1 MKVREEVAKVLR
13 IEKILGHNMTI
24 IAPERRVAKLLLLF
38 DWEMVLDSRPWHT
51 KEVSWLKDIVVAG
64 ISAGIPR
71 SAGSKESAD
80 RAKFIANMSIPLLVS
95 LYTPAIIAVAG
106 FSASANLA
114 LTLAGIS
121 RQITRIILID
131 PIPHGPIPEDLHQIK
146 RAYILAT
153 KGIWTQNL
161 LEKLTTAQKKVVI
174 KERFEDHSPDIYR
187 THLPE
192 AVKFI
197 FGDSQ

>member
-1 MKVREEVAKVLR
+1 MR

-24 IAPERRVAKLLLLF
+24 IAPDRRVAKLLLLF
-38 DWEMVLDSRPWHT
+38 DWEVVLDSRPWHI
-51 KEVSWLKDIVVAG
+51 KEVRWIKDIVVAG
-64 ISAGIPR
+64 ISADIPR
-71 SAGSKESAD
+71 SAVSKEIVE
-80 RAKFIANMSIPLLVS
+80 RATFIANMSIPLLIS
-95 LYTPAIIAVAG
+95 LYTPATIAVAG

-121 RQITRIILID
+121 RQITRLILID

-146 RAYILAT
+146 RAYILSA
-153 KGIWTQNL
+153 KGLWTQNL
-161 LEKLTTAQKKVVI
+161 LEKLPTAVKKVI
-174 KERFEDHSPDIYR
+174 FKERFEDHSPDIYR